1 MLEVLEVLE
10 FFDLE
15 TTTPCLLF
23 LLFVNWAVTDLHDK
37 LKEEVRAYD
46 DHRASEVQ
54 EIQACLIRLFVEV
67 DFHGRYICC
76 QNLFEVFSQHYEGS
90 SDPNFRK
97 FFTQAVLGLVAEK
110 FLELTHHC
118 LCHQPKEG
126 VLYMSIRPAIK
137 LLELCKES
145 EMST

>member
-46 DHRASEVQ
+46 DHRTSEVQ
-54 EIQACLIRLFVEV
+54 EIQACLIRFFAEV
-67 DFHGRYICC
+67 DLNGEYICC
-76 QNLFEVFSQHYEGS
+76 QNLLEIFSQHYEGS
-90 SDPNFRK
+90 ADPNFRK
-97 FFTQAVLGLVAEK
+97 FFTQAVRGLVSEK
-110 FLELTHHC
+110 LLEVTHHC
-118 LCHQPKEG
+118 PCHSMKEG
-126 VLYMSIRPAIK
+126 VFYLSVRPAFK
-137 LLELCKES
+137 LLELFDKS
-145 EMST
+145 DLSS